1 MPTERQPDGRQPDE
15 RQPLGRQPST
25 IVPSPVGFFYTEGTL
40 VDSLGVVQIE
50 LVSWNFAGAVGDS
63 YILGTR
69 HRSDGAMYMT
79 NDDHL
84 FHAFP
89 NVHING
95 ILHSYKGIR
104 YNAGIGASEDKV
116 SKGFITSEVN
126 GAGRQITTTV
136 VAGNIEHGILRSEQG
151 EMVVEENP

>member
-1 MPTERQPDGRQPDE
+1 MASFDYNSFDVNSFDI
-15 RQPLGRQPST
+15 LS
-25 IVPSPVGFFYTEGTL
+25 FFMSAAPAAAPAAFVEGTL
-40 VDSLGVVQIE
+40 VSSSGVVQIV
-50 LVSWNFAGAVGDS
+50 LVAATYTPVASDI
-63 YILGTR
+63 YILGTL
-69 HRSDGAMYMT
+69 HRNDGTMYLT
-79 NDDHL
+79 NDNEINQSL
-84 FHAFP
+84 P

-95 ILHSYKGIR
+95 VLHSHTGVR
-104 YNAGIGASEDKV
+104 YNAAIGASEDKV